1 MKKLAPAVL
10 LAMPI
15 ALIGAPAFAA
25 ETTSVAPSDAS
36 TNVVLAMDTADN
48 GTHTLSFQRVHAADD
63 AQKEASD
70 VPEIIKFKEGVAP
83 TITLTHGDV
92 VDIINDDN
100 GNGLYGDGDEAPVNI
115 VSGSKVSVSIPQGAL
130 DKFDSKKTPFTFDQ
144 KTLGKDV
151 KGEYE
156 ILEDI
161 PLDNSG
167 TSTPAPSSD
176 DASPTPVE
184 SAEPSQND
192 DALVLKGDDDS
203 TSHQGQRMLGMAAAF
218 QAPVVREQPAAA
230 VHAQQA
236 PAVREQQAVSPK
248 VAAPV
253 QVSEEWNNSGSSRS
267 SSGESS
273 SSSSRSD
280 GGTKY
285 AKQSQSSKS
294 STSENESTSRSNLEG
309 ADKELRQATPD
320 NSSSTRGDVQD
331 GEDLVVKKEVK
342 DSGSKSS
349 SNSERNAKTSPKG
362 EKSSAVQADAPQSAE
377 DLADTGASMAT
388 LMGGVATLALGV
400 GLIFVFNRKAQARNN

>member
-10 LAMPI
+10 LAMPL
-15 ALIGAPAFAA
+15 ALVGAPAFAA

-36 TNVVLAMDTADN
+36 TNVVLTMDTADN
-48 GTHTLSFQRVHAADD
+48 GTHTLSFQRVHIADD
-63 AQKEASD
+63 AQQKASD

-83 TITLTHGDV
+83 TITLTHGDA

-100 GNGLYGDGDEAPVNI
+100 NNGLYGDGDEAPVNI
-115 VSGSKVSVSIPQGAL
+115 VPGSKVSVSIPQGAL

-144 KTLGKDV
+144 ETLGKDV

-161 PLDNSG
+161 PLNDSDTN
-167 TSTPAPSSD
+167 TPAPSSD

-184 SAEPSQND
+184 SAEPSQHD
-192 DALVLKGDDDS
+192 DAIVLKGDETS
-203 TSHQGQRMLGMAAAF
+203 TSPQGQRMTGMAAAF
-218 QAPVVREQPAAA
+218 QAPVVHEQAAAA

-248 VAAPV
+248 VASPV
-253 QVSEEWNNSGSSRS
+253 KTPTEWQNNGSSRS
-267 SSGESS
+267 SSDKS

-280 GGTKY
+280 GNREY
-285 AKQSQSSKS
+285 AKQSQSSES
-294 STSENESTSRSNLEG
+294 STSGSNSESRSNLEG
-309 ADKELRQATPD
+309 ADKELEQATPD

-342 DSGSKSS
+342 DSGSKP
-349 SNSERNAKTSPKG
+349 SPKS
-362 EKSSAVQADAPQSAE
+362 EKSSTVQADAPQSAE

-400 GLIFVFNRKAQARNN
+400 GLVFFFNRKAQARNN